1 MSLLIRNREVVS
13 NYLNNRMVKIKS
25 LIREYE
31 KEKDSFQR
39 LVILGSIQK
48 ELEKTKKELLRK
60 I

>member
-13 NYLNNRMVKIKS
+13 NYLNNRMVKIKL

-31 KEKDSFQR
+31 KEKDSFQK
-39 LVILGSIQK
+39 LVILGSIQN
-48 ELEKTKKELLRK
+48 ELEKTKKELSRK

>member
-31 KEKDSFQR
+31 KEKDSFQK
-39 LVILGSIQK
+39 LVILGSIQN
-48 ELEKTKKELLRK
+48 ELEKTKKELSRK

>member
-48 ELEKTKKELLRK
+48 ELEKTKKELSRK